1 LHETIKLNFT
11 KILYFAVK
19 LVSEIKKGEKLKDY
33 YKLFIT
39 LLITSS
45 LDAFTITEDKVF
57 QEIYKNPN
65 NQNKKVL
72 MIYTAKSCPQCAY
85 MKEKVFKEKE
95 VSEYMSK
102 HFVVMEKNTS
112 TDELPQ
118 GFNYF
123 GIPTMFIIDKYGN
136 TVDTIV
142 GSARPKDFLKI
153 IKNYSKEQ

>member
-1 LHETIKLNFT
+1 MR
-11 KILYFAVK
+11 
-19 LVSEIKKGEKLKDY
+19 DY

-57 QEIYKNPN
+57 QDIYKNPN

-72 MIYTAKSCPQCAY
+72 MIYTAKNCPQCAY

-95 VSEYMSK
+95 VYEYMSK
-102 HFVVMEKNTS
+102 YFVVMEKNTS

-118 GFNYF
+118 GFTYF

-136 TVDTIV
+136 TVDTII
-142 GSARPKDFLKI
+142 GSARPKIFLET